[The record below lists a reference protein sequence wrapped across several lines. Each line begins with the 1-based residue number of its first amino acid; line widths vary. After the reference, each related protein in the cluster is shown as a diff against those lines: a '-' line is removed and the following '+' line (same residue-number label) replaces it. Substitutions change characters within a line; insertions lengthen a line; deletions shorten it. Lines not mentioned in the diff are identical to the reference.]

1 MEGNKVIVT
10 PIYRAV
16 MPLKQDGQ
24 SKGIS
29 SQAKSFASKL
39 VGQNILS
46 KSNKNFKG
54 VSYCVEILN
63 LLIVV

>member
-29 SQAKSFASKL
+29 SQAKSFASES
-39 VGQNILS
+39 VDQN
-46 KSNKNFKG
+46 NKNFKG
-54 VSYCVEILN
+54 VSYCV
-63 LLIVV
+63 